1 MKRRSLILIAGWAHT
16 EHALHPAASALH
28 AAAYDVRLKS
38 SLRLLGRT
46 EKATRQDSGPKPC
59 RLSQGEDL
67 ARRAACKENSG
78 LSCYA
83 KGLKQILEKRD
94 DPSVVIGWSAGGIVA
109 LEVARENPELIEWLV
124 LVGATPKFCAG
135 DGYPWGVAAR
145 NVRAMI
151 LEIKKYPK
159 AVLNRFFQDVSWP
172 TVESESCRNNKVIAA
187 HDVGIEHLV
196 HGLHYLHKIDLR
208 NSLKTLEIPIL
219 IIHGREDRIVPWQ
232 AGAWLNHSLPNSRI
246 IIHEGVG
253 HDIPERRPGLLASEI
268 REFLEDRC

>member
-1 MKRRSLILIAGWAHT
+1 MKRQSLILIAGWAHT
-16 EHALHPAASALH
+16 EPALHPVASALN

-38 SLRLLGRT
+38 TWRLLGQT
-46 EKATRQDSGPKPC
+46 EKATGQGYGPKQC

-67 ARRAACKENSG
+67 ARRAVCKENSG

-109 LEVARENPELIEWLV
+109 LEVACKHPGLIDGLV
-124 LVGATPKFCAG
+124 LVGATPKFCSG

-151 LEIKKYPK
+151 LEIRKGPR
-159 AVLNRFFQDVSWP
+159 AILDRFFQDVSWP
-172 TVESESCRNNKVIAA
+172 AVESEACRNKKVIAA
-187 HDVGIEHLV
+187 YDIGIEHLV

-208 NSLKTLEIPIL
+208 NRLKTLEIPIL

-232 AGAWLNHSLPNSRI
+232 AGAWLNRSLPNSRI
-246 IIHEGVG
+246 IIHEGAG
-253 HDIPERRPGLLASEI
+253 HDIPERRPSVLASKI
-268 REFLEDRC
+268 GEFLEDQC

>member
-16 EHALHPAASALH
+16 EHALHPVASALH

-46 EKATRQDSGPKPC
+46 EKTTLQDSDPKPC
-59 RLSQGEDL
+59 RLS
-67 ARRAACKENSG
+67 S
-78 LSCYA
+78 YA
-83 KGLKQILEKRD
+83 KGLKQILEKRE
-94 DPSVVIGWSAGGIVA
+94 DPSVVIGWSAGGVVA
-109 LEVARENPELIEWLV
+109 LEVARENPELIEALV

-172 TVESESCRNNKVIAA
+172 TVESESCRNKKVIAA

-196 HGLHYLHKIDLR
+196 HGLHYLQKIDLR
-208 NSLKTLEIPIL
+208 DRLNALEIPIL

-232 AGAWLNHSLPNSRI
+232 AGAWLNHALPDSRI

-253 HDIPERRPGLLASEI
+253 HDISERRPGLLASEI
-268 REFLEDRC
+268 REFLGNHSRGGMPLSTP

>member
-135 DGYPWGVAAR
+135 DGYPWGVATG

-172 TVESESCRNNKVIAA
+172 TVESESCRNKKVIAA